1 MNGLSKLVLHFSLV
15 YFCPAPFSAVFFDI
29 VKRSDPA
36 HSVSSFSV
44 DHTSIAYITFGLLTV
59 VGRGMQA
66 VMAKVGGIACSFL
79 LSQPVPPVCLSIDFV
94 PFPWTWASAIK
105 LCIDITHLVLTG
117 ALVETFLRE

>member
-1 MNGLSKLVLHFSLV
+1 MTLLN
-15 YFCPAPFSAVFFDI
+15 
-29 VKRSDPA
+29 DPA

-44 DHTSIAYITFGLLTV
+44 DHTSIAYITFGLVTV

-79 LSQPVPPVCLSIDFV
+79 LSQPVPPVCLSIDSV
-94 PFPWTWASAIK
+94 PFPWTWASPPTIK